1 MYHIVN
7 RGWRLSPAR
16 PPNIEQIMAQSP
28 VHRIYMDYQASTPVD
43 PRVKKAMLPYFTE
56 MPGNP
61 HASDHSFGWE
71 ANAAIENAVKKI
83 SESISADPDEII
95 FTSGA
100 TEANNLFLLGAVA
113 RAKHGKRKRII
124 TSTVEHKSVL
134 DVVYHAQDAF
144 GYEVDLTP
152 VSSSGQ
158 IDFVELEKKLN
169 ESVLVVSIIGVN
181 NEVGTAQDL
190 SKLSD
195 CCQKYGILLHSDC
208 AHLLPTASINVRL
221 NNIDALS
228 LSAHKIYGPK
238 GIGAL
243 YVKRSVQSRIEP
255 LFYGGGQQNGLR
267 PGTLPVG
274 LCVGLGEAVQ
284 IFDGYSGAQE
294 RQRVR
299 EQRDRFIANILNT
312 GVNLQTNGSS
322 ERFDHPGNASICF
335 PGVDAHELIGIL
347 QPTLAAATGSAC
359 TSGSI
364 EPSHVLRALGL
375 TQEAAQSSVRFSIGR
390 FTTDADIDT
399 ASDLVSQ
406 AVKKLSASRNDSKSP
421 FAYRTDFPL

>member
-1 MYHIVN
+1 
-7 RGWRLSPAR
+7 
-16 PPNIEQIMAQSP
+16 MAQSP
-28 VHRIYMDYQASTPVD
+28 IHRIYMDYQASTPVD

-71 ANAAIENAVKKI
+71 ANAAIDSATKKI
-83 SESISADPDEII
+83 AKSINADPDEII

-100 TEANNLFLLGAVA
+100 TEANNLFLLGVA
-113 RAKHGKRKRII
+113 AKAKHGKRKRII
-124 TSTVEHKSVL
+124 TTTVEHKSVL
-134 DVVYHAQDAF
+134 DVAYHAKEAF
-144 GYEVDLTP
+144 GYKVECIP
-152 VSSSGQ
+152 VSSSGTL
-158 IDFVELEKKLN
+158 DFTGLERALN
-169 ESVLVVSIIGVN
+169 EDVLIVSVIGIN

-190 SKLSD
+190 SKLSKY
-195 CCQKYGILLHSDC
+195 CQKHGALLHSDC
-208 AHLLPTASINVRL
+208 AHLLPTATINVQAS
-221 NNIDALS
+221 NIDAIS

-243 YVKRSVQSRIEP
+243 YVKRSVQSQIEP

-267 PGTLPVG
+267 PGTLPVA

-284 IFDGYSGAQE
+284 IFDGDTGSQE

-299 EQRDRFIANILNT
+299 EQRDRFITNLLNT
-312 GVNLQTNGSS
+312 GINLQTNGSS
-322 ERFDHPGNASICF
+322 EQTDHPGNANICF
-335 PGVDAHELIGIL
+335 PGVDTHELLGML

-375 TQEAAQSSVRFSIGR
+375 THEAAQSSVRFSIGR
-390 FTTDADIDT
+390 FTTDTEIDI

-406 AVKKLSASRNDSKSP
+406 AIKGLTS
-421 FAYRTDFPL
+421 L